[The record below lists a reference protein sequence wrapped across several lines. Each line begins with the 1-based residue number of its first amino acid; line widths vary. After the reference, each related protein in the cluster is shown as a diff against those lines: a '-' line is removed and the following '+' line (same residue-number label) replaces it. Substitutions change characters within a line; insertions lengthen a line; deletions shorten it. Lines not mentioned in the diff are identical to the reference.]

1 MPLFSS
7 LVVQNDSDLL
17 SQQFKEA
24 KVRIAYILDD
34 QQWLSYALQPG
45 EDRVRVMSNVV
56 LENRYKVADEDRFL
70 YSIDY
75 EVLDDKE
82 NVIKSGL
89 FYHRGAQ
96 KVYRDEVSAQEYVST
111 SLYPAEANPA
121 DSRIHLINLRGLKA
135 ATTVRFRRTAIQ
147 FPIKQIVLRAYQKKN
162 ISDRKL
168 DYAWQRMGDERR
180 EQLAKVS
187 VYDSSIINENEQR
200 QLLKNQW
207 APLGPLGVEGE
218 DYVIQKLYVVREV
231 ENDVIVNMPAVPSTG
246 LVIYPQRYGMLILPE
261 ETSRLKF
268 SWSMFDNQAVK
279 SATDQVTIEWWGR
292 PATRY
297 KKWTTA
303 LSAGEFLQNMDNG
316 IVRISSQQPIV
327 IRVWRMDNNQ
337 LSEITPKPAYLRL
350 YSPAGSA
357 LVYRVNHIRGYKT
370 PIRFDVRSIDDQP
383 LSPVSYRL
391 LDKHDRLIKSGTLS
405 IKQDYSAYDAVVT
418 EPDRWVTESRS
429 IYFNLPR
436 RVQKV
441 SFSAASGMWISA
453 YTRPK
458 NLPYIQRDPLSAE
471 QRKKSIPV
479 WFSVRPEKW
488 KEYMSEG
495 RSQLI
500 TIQRR
505 PPQIDQQ
512 LLAGMYKWEQFYPD
526 MSWKGRSLFTQLEDA
541 QPFREEAR
549 SSRFVKLAYEETT
562 ELNFMAKAGMQTL
575 RPTLIYTQL
584 KKQPLQIRIWKDGQL
599 YFEKQVFSK
608 NGEIQLPYLSSGLH
622 KLRVAASLTG
632 ESEAGEPTIN
642 DSTDFYINNINS
654 EKMNDSSVSLLRRLA
669 INIPDNKL
677 SFTVLKE
684 KQNELLALRIYSH
697 HPMRKELELKVK
709 IGGLDKRKT
718 GPFDDWTLIYRN
730 YELGLPQNEV
740 NNIRQMSPIILNTDH
755 SVDNERLFFIPLGSD
770 MKNNVSYKIDIDL
783 VNGSDAYMVLTRT
796 IPGLYPGRQL
806 YPDIEIESIDE

>member
-1 MPLFSS
+1 MPLFGS

-24 KVRIAYILDD
+24 KVRLAYVLDD
-34 QQWLSYALQPG
+34 RQWLSYTLQSG
-45 EDRVRVMSNVV
+45 
-56 LENRYKVADEDRFL
+56 EDRFL

-82 NVIKSGL
+82 KVIKSGL
-89 FYHRGAQ
+89 FYHRAAQ
-96 KVYRDEVSAQEYVST
+96 KVYRDEVSGQKYVST

-121 DSRIHLINLRGLKA
+121 DSRIHLVNLRGLKDA
-135 ATTVRFRRTAIQ
+135 STVRFRRTAIQ
-147 FPIKQIVLRAYQKKN
+147 FPVKQIVLRAYQKKN

-180 EQLAKVS
+180 QQLAKVS

-218 DYVIQKLYVVREV
+218 DYVIEKLYVVREV
-231 ENDVIVNMPAVPSTG
+231 ENDVLVNMPAVPSTG
-246 LVIYPQRYGMLILPE
+246 LVIYPQRYGILVLPE
-261 ETSRLKF
+261 EISKLKF

-279 SATDQVTIEWWGR
+279 SVTDQVTIEWWGR

-303 LSAGEFLQNMDNG
+303 LSAGEFLQNVGSG

-350 YSPAGSA
+350 YSPSGSA

-370 PIRFDVRSIDDQP
+370 PIRFDLRSIDDQP

-429 IYFNLPR
+429 IYFNLPE

-441 SFSAASGMWISA
+441 SFSAAPGMWISA

-458 NLPYIQRDPLSAE
+458 NLAYIQRDPLNAE

-512 LLAGMYKWEQFYPD
+512 LLAGMYKWDQFYPD
-526 MSWKGRSLFTQLEDA
+526 TNWKGRSLFTQLKDP

-549 SSRFVKLAYEETT
+549 SSRFVRLTYGDTT
-562 ELNFMAKAGMQTL
+562 ELNFMAKSGTQTL

-584 KKQPLQIRIWKDGQL
+584 KRQALLIRIWKDGKL
-599 YFEKQVFSK
+599 YFEKQVASK
-608 NGEIQLPYLSSGLH
+608 NGEVQLPYLSSGIH
-622 KLRVAASLTG
+622 KLRVVASMTG
-632 ESEAGEPTIN
+632 EPETG
-642 DSTDFYINNINS
+642 DSTIDDSVSFYINNIKLKKENTSS
-654 EKMNDSSVSLLRRLA
+654 ESLLRRLA

-684 KQNELLALRIYSH
+684 KQNELLAVRIYSRQ
-697 HPMRKELELKVK
+697 PMHKELELKVK
-709 IGGLDKRKT
+709 IKGLDNRKI
-718 GPFDDWTLIYRN
+718 GPFDDWTLVYRN
-730 YELGLPQNEV
+730 YDIGFPQNET
-740 NNIRQMSPIILNTDH
+740 NNIRQMSPIILNTNH

-770 MKNNVSYKIDIDL
+770 MNNNINYKIDIDL
-783 VNGSDAYMVLTRT
+783 VKGSDAYVVLTRT
-796 IPGLYPGRQL
+796 IAGLYPSRQL
-806 YPDIEIESIDE
+806 YPDVEIESADEQ